1 MPAVSRKEYD
11 ERYDA
16 KIKGKLNA
24 VDSLYELVMNLETYK
39 HEIAN
44 EMPGRLSN
52 ELYLKHIDHCQTQL
66 DQQKEMLE
74 ASKDQSIEDLI
85 SAKTN
90 QLILDTLREAPDI
103 IKNITAVNS
112 FINGA
117 WADDRIATSRC
128 VHYVGPVI
136 TSCILA
142 ITCKCYTAEQ
152 MAVFINQNAVILSIL
167 LPGANFISHPI
178 SASTIRNIISFGDPE
193 VKRELF
199 EQLSLAAQI
208 SIHGSV
214 TNDYGFMI
222 GYKAPDEFQKADTYG
237 IDGQVL
243 NGTYKKGVYDRG
255 TKAGDVITF
264 FNCSKRVAQSYS
276 IAPLKNHEKDFIQEF
291 AQTIPD
297 SKSVIMWDA
306 LNSNPKTFAAVV
318 HSGNDVLCPFKANQ
332 LSVFEPIKDIFDFLN
347 KGKCKCDYFEY
358 KTPELVVGGRSVSNE
373 FIFIGNDLFPEEI
386 KEKYPDAK
394 SALWRKTTTYKVG
407 KEKSQDPDKKQ
418 DNKLAKKTSSECK
431 VYLSSLDFSA
441 EGFTQAL
448 HSINEYWFIEQY
460 HNVLDVNLKQDDMS
474 ACNLNYIEGRVVLNK
489 IAASFLTWFR
499 AEKAHSSGKAQT
511 PSYDSIM
518 TELSA
523 NVLKAAISLGKYY
536 STLASEREL
545 KCFGKN
551 EPKLELDFCD
561 ENHLT

>member
-11 ERYDA
+11 ERYEA
-16 KIKGKLNA
+16 KITGKLNA
-24 VDSLYELVMNLETYK
+24 VESLYEFVMNIETYK

-66 DQQKEMLE
+66 DQQKEILE

-90 QLILDTLREAPDI
+90 QVVLDTLREAPDI

-167 LPGANFISHPI
+167 LPGANFISHSI

-264 FNCSKRVAQSYS
+264 FNCSKRVAQAYA
-276 IAPLKNHEKDFIQEF
+276 IAPIKNHEKDFIEDF
-291 AQTIPD
+291 AEKIQG
-297 SKSVIMWDA
+297 SQSVIMWDA
-306 LNSNPKTFAAVV
+306 LNSNQKTFAAVV
-318 HSGNDVLCPFKANQ
+318 NSGNDVLCPFKSNQ
-332 LSVFEPIKDIFDFLN
+332 RSVYEPLQEIFDFLDQ
-347 KGKCKCDYFEY
+347 GKCKCDFFEY
-358 KTPELVVGGRSVSNE
+358 KTPELVVGGRTVSNE
-373 FIFIGNDLFPEEI
+373 FVFIGDDLFPDEI
-386 KEKYPDAK
+386 KENYPMAK
-394 SALWRKTTTYKVG
+394 TALYRKTTTHKLIQV
-407 KEKSQDPDKKQ
+407 KSKDPDKKQ
-418 DNKLAKKTSSECK
+418 VSHIERKTSVEVK
-431 VYLSSLDFSA
+431 VYLSSLEFSSS
-441 EGFTQAL
+441 GFTQAL
-448 HSINEYWFIEQY
+448 YSINEYWFTEQY
-460 HNVLDVNLKQDDMS
+460 HNVIDVNLKQDDMS
-474 ACNLNYIEGRVVLNK
+474 ACNLNYIEGRVALNK

-499 AEKAHSSGKAQT
+499 AEKANSSGKAKT

-518 TELSA
+518 TEFSSS
-523 NVLKAAISLGKYY
+523 VLKAAITLGEYF

-545 KCFGKN
+545 KCFGKIG
-551 EPKLELDFCD
+551 PKLEADFCD